1 MNIVAHQK
9 QFVDGTALAWPPDY
23 DRIRR
28 ERAMRLRILL
38 QDLNAQRGAKLFYA
52 RSGVEGVIAF
62 IEDWCD
68 TFDPRNAGTGR
79 PTTMPFILFP
89 RQREFIEFLYLCLM
103 ADANGL
109 VEKCRD
115 MGATWLCVAFC
126 VWMFLFMPGATIGWG
141 SQDGGQVDE
150 IGNLSTIFEKIR
162 WELRTIPRIFWPR
175 GFDEKTGMNYMR
187 VFEPK
192 GNSIT
197 GECGD
202 DIGRGGRTRATFKDE
217 SAHYVHPEMI
227 DAALDDNTRCQI
239 DISSVNG
246 LGNVFHTKREAGIE
260 WMPGQPVVRGK
271 CNVFIFDYTDH
282 PEKDRAWYERR
293 RGEAIDKGLLHKFAQ
308 EVERNYAASIEG
320 VVIPG
325 EWVEAIIDAH
335 VVLGFAEHDDDDV
348 YAGLD
353 VADEGGDKNSV
364 AVRVGVVLRHSQN
377 WGDRDPAVATR
388 TCITAVT
395 PFIPKPRKGM
405 PRAKVKV
412 EYDCIGVGVGVKSEV
427 NRLTLDED
435 SNAKMPE
442 GIEFVA
448 WNAGAKVVDPE
459 RHTVIN
465 EDGTEDEASA
475 TNEDF
480 FTNLKAQGWWSLRR
494 RCEKTHRMVQAVRAG
509 SAVEHDGDVIMVT
522 EVIEGESRQLS
533 YNQDELIS
541 IDGRMPN
548 LRTVQKELSQPTM
561 GKGTRLRLLINKKP
575 KGTRSPNDA
584 DAVMQAYF
592 PLENTSYDSS
602 MEWV

>member
-1 MNIVAHQK
+1 M
-9 QFVDGTALAWPPDY
+9 
-23 DRIRR
+23 
-28 ERAMRLRILL
+28 RILL

-68 TFDPRNAGTGR
+68 TFDPRNAGTGKS
-79 PTTMPFILFP
+79 TTMPFILFP
-89 RQREFIEFLYLCLM
+89 RQREYIEFLYACIM
-103 ADANGL
+103 TNEANGL
-109 VEKCRD
+109 TEKCRD
-115 MGATWLCVAFC
+115 MGATWLCVCFC
-126 VWMFLFMPGATIGWG
+126 VWMFLFLDGATIGWG
-141 SQDGGQVDE
+141 SQDGAKVDE
-150 IGNLSTIFEKIR
+150 IGNMSSIFEKIR

-187 VFEPK
+187 IFAPN

-202 DIGRGGRTRATFKDE
+202 DIGRGGRTRVYFKDE
-217 SAHYVHPEMI
+217 SAHYVHPESI
-227 DAALDDNTRCQI
+227 EASLDDNTRVQI

-246 LGNVFHTKREAGIE
+246 LGNVFHTKRENGIE
-260 WMPGQPVVRGK
+260 WQVGVPAVRGK
-271 CNVFIFDYTDH
+271 SNVFIFDYSDH
-282 PEKDRAWYERR
+282 PEKTRDWYDMRKQ
-293 RGEAIDKGLLHKFAQ
+293 EAIDKGTLHKFAQ
-308 EVERNYAASIEG
+308 EVDRNYAASIEG

-335 VVLGFAEHDDDDV
+335 VVLKFEEHENDEV

-364 AVRVGVVLRHSQN
+364 AVRKGVILRHSQS

-395 PFIPKPRKGM
+395 PFVPKPKKGI
-405 PRAKVKV
+405 RHKVKI

-435 SNAKMPE
+435 SNASMPE
-442 GIEFVA
+442 GIEFIA

-465 EDGTEDEASA
+465 EDGSEDEESP
-475 TNEDF
+475 TNEEF

-509 SAVEHDGDVIMVT
+509 SEIERDGDVITVT
-522 EVIEGESRQLS
+522 EVIDGISKTLS
-533 YNQDELIS
+533 YAQDELIS
-541 IDGRMPN
+541 IDSKMPN
-548 LRTVQKELSQPTM
+548 VRTVQKELSQPTM

-592 PLENTSYDSS
+592 PLENTTYDSS